1 MGVTQLGR
9 ISAIDARATQ
19 ISNAMTHTDLPA
31 LDVDAKVDELTASPL
46 GCAFLLIVNESA
58 ISADVAATPAV
69 SLRVLADAASE
80 TSIWQPL
87 YPRVAEFILSRGRR
101 LRDLARAVLESPASG
116 WWFAPIDRDEQTWAA
131 PYRAPAAAPTP
142 TMFNAPKRPMT
153 RWERRTNKSEN
164 GLYTSTLLDG
174 TTAMLSAL
182 DSGMASDLMIS
193 YPVRSWRLRATNTAR
208 VYEMRGPLDWHRLCA
223 RYPVQGLLDASDE
236 PGVIQNEKV
245 YPLLRVEGEAR
256 YATAIECLL
265 APDWAAVAADWDGVH
280 MTFGGLLTC
289 DKVRVAS
296 AAGWSMN
303 RFWDLEQTLWLRWA
317 FGKPERLPDHE
328 SAAHLP
334 VDLGFPHGEMW
345 DATGM
350 LDEANPAIAV
360 YR

>member
-1 MGVTQLGR
+1 M
-9 ISAIDARATQ
+9 DARAIQ
-19 ISNAMTHTDLPA
+19 RSRAMTHTNLPLADLPA
-31 LDVDAKVDELTASPL
+31 IDLEAKADELTASPL
-46 GCAFLLIVNESA
+46 GCAFLLIMNESG
-58 ISADVAATPAV
+58 ISADVAATPTV
-69 SLRVLADAASE
+69 SLRALADAVSE

-87 YPRVAEFILSRGRR
+87 YPRVAEFILSRGQR
-101 LRDLARAVLESPASG
+101 LRDLARAILESPASG
-116 WWFAPIDRDEQTWAA
+116 WWFAPIDRDAQTWAA
-131 PYRAPAAAPTP
+131 PYRAPADLAPTP
-142 TMFNAPKRPMT
+142 PMFNAPKRPMT
-153 RWERRTNKSEN
+153 RWEQWANKSEN

-193 YPVRSWRLRATNTAR
+193 YPVRSWRLRADAAAR
-208 VYEMRGPLDWHRLCA
+208 VYEIRGPLDWHSLCA
-223 RYPVQGLLDASDE
+223 RYPAQSLLDASDE
-236 PGVIQNEKV
+236 PEVIQNENV

-256 YATAIECLL
+256 YATAIDRPL
-265 APDWAAVAADWDGVH
+265 APNWAAVAADWDGVH

-289 DKVRVAS
+289 DKARVAS
-296 AAGWSMN
+296 SSGWSMN

-317 FGKPERLPDHE
+317 FGDPERLPDHE

-350 LDEANPAIAV
+350 LDEDNPAIAV

>member
-1 MGVTQLGR
+1 MTQTNLPP
-9 ISAIDARATQ
+9 D
-19 ISNAMTHTDLPA
+19 DLPA

-46 GCAFLLIVNESA
+46 GCAFLLIVNESG
-58 ISADVAATPAV
+58 INADVAATPAV
-69 SLRVLADAASE
+69 SLRAVADAVSE

-101 LRDLARAVLESPASG
+101 LRDLARAILESPASG
-116 WWFAPIDRDEQTWAA
+116 WWFAPIDRDAQTWAA
-131 PYRAPAAAPTP
+131 PYRAPAAAPMPIKFNTP
-142 TMFNAPKRPMT
+142 NC
-153 RWERRTNKSEN
+153 SEN

-208 VYEMRGPLDWHRLCA
+208 VYEIRGPLDWHRLCA
-223 RYPVQGLLDASDE
+223 RYPAQGLLDASDE
-236 PGVIQNEKV
+236 PDVIQNENV

-256 YATAIECLL
+256 YATAIDRLL

-289 DKVRVAS
+289 DKARVAS

-303 RFWDLEQTLWLRWA
+303 RFWDLEQTLWLKWA
-317 FGKPERLPDHE
+317 FGEPQRLPDHE
-328 SAAHLP
+328 RAAHLP
-334 VDLGFPHGEMW
+334 VDLGFPHSEMW

-350 LDEANPAIAV
+350 LDEDNPGIAV